1 MEPNSL
7 KWVGSSC
14 GLHGPYIFYKAF
26 KFTRDGKARILSL
39 GDFFFVRCKPEDPIC
54 IAELQLLWE
63 ERTSKQLLSSSK
75 LYFLPEDTP
84 QGRTVIHGEHEVIAV
99 SEKVIVRLDDLVK
112 WTVPDFSGWA
122 NGLKAEPLKPSVLRE
137 LGTNGR
143 REALHRYRE
152 STLTSGLNFKDVQR
166 ERAQLG
172 QEEDGRRVLVLS
184 YPQYC
189 RYRSV
194 LARLREQPS
203 SLLID
208 HTVLALGGIAAL
220 GPGARILYCRDTFDN
235 PTLLQNESICDEF
248 APNLKGR
255 PRKKKLSIS
264 QRRDSQSQGQGSSGS
279 TQGTTAATTQDP
291 SSPES
296 KATTK
301 VKSHCKSVPNG
312 KISASAKQR
321 VANGLGKK
329 SSSEDKERG
338 RDRDREKDKD
348 KEKDKEE
355 ERGDKSEEETSE
367 ESRAE
372 EQSFL
377 VALYKYMK
385 DRDTPIERIPFLG
398 FKQINLWTMF
408 QAAQKLGGYELITVR
423 RQWKHVYDEL
433 GGNPSSTSAATCTRR
448 HYERL
453 LLPYERHIKGEQD
466 KPLPLAKPRKQ
477 EGGQEKA
484 AGAGAK
490 AKGVGAKKL
499 KGLSSNQK
507 AGSKKERGEA
517 VAAAVTTTPTTKG
530 QEQSQDS
537 KGKEESHEL
546 SAAIKQEVSLRDE
559 PIVIEEEEL
568 HLTLKK
574 EESLALEQTS
584 SLCPKEPE
592 CRGGAPLAG
601 LPLHAGPG
609 PQPEWRQ
616 ITEALQEKLGG
627 EQQSEGH
634 FIPKSHYLP
643 HRWDQNKHNAGHV
656 ALPEPFSRVR
666 DSLESH
672 GGRVGKVL
680 PMCKQ
685 ADRPCI
691 DFSADSFP
699 EKEDYGVIKK
709 ESAQGPGQPAAYCK
723 ASQGVMSP
731 LAKKKLLS
739 QVCESNPFSYTSLSL
754 QPPPPTAASSLPI
767 IPAAERER
775 DKRKSE
781 EEASGPRD
789 SIPEVAPIF
798 RPSVIQHAQ
807 SSKPHQQ
814 AGGGQSERSSAG
826 DLSETYGC
834 RTSHHLQPQVSAPWQ
849 PYLPRSHAQDGVESA
864 GEKLLQGP
872 AAPPRS
878 YAADCYSSPH
888 LHSLY
893 RQTES
898 CLSQERMV
906 GFSGGGGGGGGERRE
921 HYTREREGGQS
932 FVCGGLEQEGLA
944 YRSHYGDRTQT
955 HAESRDADDE
965 PRDFTISKPL
975 SQRVSSFS
983 KPPFCSLP
991 YTIMHQGLDSHPK
1004 ACRVSPMTISPPKQS
1019 PAESSPPF
1027 PSPKGS
1033 AESSLAS
1040 PVRPAKRS
1048 LAEPDGEDV
1057 PERKV
1062 RVVTPIHPAAS
1073 IRRSDP
1079 EELKPAEPAHAVHL
1093 NNHLP
1098 EGHPSTT
1105 AFPPHHAAPP
1115 LYAGIYSPGGLV
1127 AAGAQD
1133 GLQQHP
1139 GLQYLKSQSAVSPL
1153 VPPLAFHSLMLH
1165 RQLLASSPSP
1175 HHFYRHPGGAA
1186 LYGDLL
1192 HHLYPLSTLPP
1203 PQLSSVHPSTRL

>member
-26 KFTRDGKARILSL
+26 KFHRDGKPRILSL

-84 QGRTVIHGEHEVIAV
+84 QGRTVTHGEHEVISV
-99 SEKVIVRLDDLVK
+99 SEKVIVRLEDLVK

-122 NGLKAEPLKPSVLRE
+122 HCLKAEPLKPSVLRE

-172 QEEDGRRVLVLS
+172 QEEDGRKVLVLS

-220 GPGARILYCRDTFDN
+220 CGSTRILYCRDTFEH

-264 QRRDSQSQGQGSSGS
+264 QRRDSQCQAQGQWSIGS
-279 TQGTTAATTQDP
+279 TQGSTAVAAQEP
-291 SSPES
+291 CSPES
-296 KATTK
+296 KTATK
-301 VKSHCKSVPNG
+301 VKPNCKTVPNG
-312 KISASAKQR
+312 KISPATKHK
-321 VANGLGKK
+321 ANGLSKK
-329 SSSEDKERG
+329 SSAEEKERG
-338 RDRDREKDKD
+338 KD
-348 KEKDKEE
+348 KEKEKEE
-355 ERGDKSEEETSE
+355 SNEKEEKKEEETSE
-367 ESRAE
+367 ENRAE
-372 EQSFL
+372 EQAFL
-377 VALYKYMK
+377 VELYKYMK
-385 DRDTPIERIPFLG
+385 ERDTPIERIPFLG

-408 QAAQKLGGYELITVR
+408 QAAEKLGGYELITVR

-466 KPLPLAKPRKQ
+466 KPLPLAKPKKQ
-477 EGGQEKA
+477 EGSQEKA
-484 AGAGAK
+484 SGAK
-490 AKGVGAKKL
+490 AKGVGAKKV
-499 KGLSSNQK
+499 KGPNNPKL
-507 AGSKKERGEA
+507 GSKKDGGET
-517 VAAAVTTTPTTKG
+517 VKG
-530 QEQSQDS
+530 QEQSQDP
-537 KGKEESHEL
+537 KGKEENDEL
-546 SAAIKQEVSLRDE
+546 STAIKQEVSMRDE

-574 EESLALEQTS
+574 EESLAVEQPS
-584 SLCPKEPE
+584 SLCPKEPD
-592 CRGGAPLAG
+592 CRAPHAG
-601 LPLHAGPG
+601 LPLHMGPG

-616 ITEALQEKLGG
+616 ISEALQAKLSC
-627 EQQSEGH
+627 EQQTEGH
-634 FIPKSHYLP
+634 FIPKNPYLP
-643 HRWDQNKHNAGHV
+643 HRWDQNKSAGHV
-656 ALPEPFSRVR
+656 ALPEPSSRVK
-666 DSLESH
+666 DIESH

-685 ADRPCI
+685 ADRQCI
-691 DFSADSFP
+691 DLSTDSFP

-709 ESAQGPGQPAAYCK
+709 ESTQGPAQTAAYCK

-739 QVCESNPFSYTSLSL
+739 QVCESNPFSFTSPSL
-754 QPPPPTAASSLPI
+754 QPPPPTAASSLPAI
-767 IPAAERER
+767 SVSERE
-775 DKRKSE
+775 KEKIKGE
-781 EEASGPRD
+781 EEVVGQRHGCVSD

-807 SSKPHQQ
+807 SSKPHLQ
-814 AGGGQSERSSAG
+814 ATSGPSERSAAG
-826 DLSETYGC
+826 EISEAYSC
-834 RTSHHLQPQVSAPWQ
+834 RTSHHLQPQVNPPWQ
-849 PYLPRSHAQDGVESA
+849 PYLPRTHTQDGVDNA
-864 GEKLLQGP
+864 GETLLQGP
-872 AAPPRS
+872 AAQPRS
-878 YAADCYSSPH
+878 YAGDCYSSPH

-893 RQTES
+893 RQTEN
-898 CLSQERMV
+898 CLSQERMAS
-906 GFSGGGGGGGGERRE
+906 FPNGERRE
-921 HYTREREGGQS
+921 HYTRDREGSQG

-944 YRSHYGDRTQT
+944 YRSHYSDRTQT
-955 HAESRDADDE
+955 HRERREAEDE

-983 KPPFCSLP
+983 KPSFCSLP
-991 YTIMHQGLDSHPK
+991 YPIMHQGLDSHPK
-1004 ACRVSPMTISPPKQS
+1004 ACRVTPMTISPSKQS
-1019 PAESSPPF
+1019 PAESSQPF
-1027 PSPKGS
+1027 PSPKTS
-1033 AESSLAS
+1033 SDSSLTS
-1040 PVRPAKRS
+1040 PIRPSKRS
-1048 LAEPDGEDV
+1048 LVEPDSEEV
-1057 PERKV
+1057 PERKI
-1062 RVVTPIHPAAS
+1062 RVVTPIHPAGA

-1098 EGHPSTT
+1098 EGHPTT
-1105 AFPPHHAAPP
+1105 TYPPHHAAPFYP
-1115 LYAGIYSPGGLV
+1115 GMYPHGSLVSP
-1127 AAGAQD
+1127 GAQD

-1153 VPPLAFHSLMLH
+1153 MPPLAFHSMMFQ
-1165 RQLLASSPSP
+1165 RQLLASSP

>member
-26 KFTRDGKARILSL
+26 KFHRDSKPRILSL

-84 QGRTVIHGEHEVIAV
+84 QGRTVTHGEHEVIAV

-122 NGLKAEPLKPSVLRE
+122 HCLKAEPLKQSVLRE

-172 QEEDGRRVLVLS
+172 QEEDGRKVLVLS

-220 GPGARILYCRDTFDN
+220 GGSTRILYCRDTFEH

-264 QRRDSQSQGQGSSGS
+264 QRRDCQGHTQGQGSSGL
-279 TQGTTAATTQDP
+279 TQGSTAVAAQDP
-291 SSPES
+291 CSPES
-296 KATTK
+296 KTTSK
-301 VKSHCKSVPNG
+301 VKPSCKTVPNG
-312 KISASAKQR
+312 KISPAAKHK
-321 VANGLGKK
+321 ANGLNKK
-329 SSSEDKERG
+329 SSAEEKERG
-338 RDRDREKDKD
+338 
-348 KEKDKEE
+348 KEKEKEE
-355 ERGDKSEEETSE
+355 RNEKEEKKEEETSE

-372 EQSFL
+372 EQAFL
-377 VALYKYMK
+377 VELYKYMK

-453 LLPYERHIKGEQD
+453 LLPYERHIKGETD

-477 EGGQEKA
+477 EVGQEKPL
-484 AGAGAK
+484 GAK

-499 KGLSSNQK
+499 KGPNPPK
-507 AGSKKERGEA
+507 PECKKDRGDT
-517 VAAAVTTTPTTKG
+517 VKG

-537 KGKEESHEL
+537 MEQEEKL
-546 SAAIKQEVSLRDE
+546 SEVIKQEISLSDE

-568 HLTLKK
+568 HVTLKK
-574 EESLALEQTS
+574 EESLAEERPS
-584 SLCPKEPE
+584 SLRPKEPD
-592 CRGGAPLAG
+592 CRAPHVG

-616 ITEALQEKLGG
+616 IREALQAKVSC
-627 EQQSEGH
+627 EQQTEAH
-634 FIPKSHYLP
+634 FIPKSPYLP
-643 HRWDQNKHNAGHV
+643 HRWDQNKPPGLI
-656 ALPEPFSRVR
+656 ALPEPSSRVK
-666 DSLESH
+666 DSIESH

-685 ADRPCI
+685 EDRECI
-691 DFSADSFP
+691 DLSTDSYP

-709 ESAQGPGQPAAYCK
+709 ELTQGAAQTAAYCK

-739 QVCESNPFSYTSLSL
+739 QVCESNPYSFTSSL
-754 QPPPPTAASSLPI
+754 QPPPPTAVSSHPVI
-767 IPAAERER
+767 SVAEREKE
-775 DKRKSE
+775 KRKGE
-781 EEASGPRD
+781 EEVVGQRHGSD
-789 SIPEVAPIF
+789 IQEVAPIF

-814 AGGGQSERSSAG
+814 ATRGPSERSAAG
-826 DLSETYGC
+826 ELSETY
-834 RTSHHLQPQVSAPWQ
+834 RTSHHLQPQVNAPWQ
-849 PYLPRSHAQDGVESA
+849 PYLPRSHAQEGVENA
-864 GEKLLQGP
+864 GDSLLHGP
-872 AAPPRS
+872 AAQSRS
-878 YAADCYSSPH
+878 YAGDCYSSPH

-898 CLSQERMV
+898 CLSQERMA
-906 GFSGGGGGGGGERRE
+906 GFPNGERRE
-921 HYTREREGGQS
+921 HYSRERESSQG

-944 YRSHYGDRTQT
+944 YRYSDRTQT
-955 HAESRDADDE
+955 HAERREAEDE

-983 KPPFCSLP
+983 KPSFCNLP
-991 YTIMHQGLDSHPK
+991 YPILHQGLDSHPK
-1004 ACRVSPMTISPPKQS
+1004 ACRVPPMTVSPPKQS
-1019 PAESSPPF
+1019 PAESSQPF
-1027 PSPKGS
+1027 PSPKAS
-1033 AESSLAS
+1033 TDSSLTSPIRAS
-1040 PVRPAKRS
+1040 KRS
-1048 LAEPDGEDV
+1048 LAEPEGDEV

-1062 RVVTPIHPAAS
+1062 RVVTPIHPAGA

-1098 EGHPSTT
+1098 EGHPTT
-1105 AFPPHHAAPP
+1105 TYHAAPFYP
-1115 LYAGIYSPGGLV
+1115 GMYPGSLVSP
-1127 AAGAQD
+1127 GAQD

-1153 VPPLAFHSLMLH
+1153 VPPLAFHSMMLH

>member
-26 KFTRDGKARILSL
+26 KFNRDGKPRILSL

-84 QGRTVIHGEHEVIAV
+84 QGRTVTHGEHEVIAV
-99 SEKVIVRLDDLVK
+99 SEKVIVRLQDLVK

-172 QEEDGRRVLVLS
+172 QEEDGRKVLVLS

-220 GPGARILYCRDTFDN
+220 GGGTRILYCRDTFDN
-235 PTLLQNESICDEF
+235 PALLQNESICDEF

-264 QRRDSQSQGQGSSGS
+264 QRRESQGQAQGQGSAGS
-279 TQGTTAATTQDP
+279 TQGSAAAQDP
-291 SSPES
+291 CSPES
-296 KATTK
+296 KTTSK
-301 VKSHCKSVPNG
+301 VKPNCKTVPNG
-312 KISASAKQR
+312 KITAPAKHK
-321 VANGLGKK
+321 AIGLGKR
-329 SSSEDKERG
+329 SSAEEKERG
-338 RDRDREKDKD
+338 
-348 KEKDKEE
+348 KEKEREERSEKEE
-355 ERGDKSEEETSE
+355 RREEETSE

-372 EQSFL
+372 EQAFL

-484 AGAGAK
+484 SAAK
-490 AKGVGAKKL
+490 AKGAGAKKL
-499 KGLSSNQK
+499 KGPNNPKL
-507 AGSKKERGEA
+507 GSKKDRGETA
-517 VAAAVTTTPTTKG
+517 KG

-537 KGKEESHEL
+537 KEKEENHEL
-546 SAAIKQEVSLRDE
+546 SAAIKHEISLQDE

-568 HLTLKK
+568 HVTLKK
-574 EESLALEQTS
+574 EESLAVEQPP
-584 SLCPKEPE
+584 SLCPKEPD
-592 CRGGAPLAG
+592 CRAPHAA
-601 LPLHAGPG
+601 LPLHTGPG

-616 ITEALQEKLGG
+616 ISEALQVKLTC
-627 EQQSEGH
+627 EQQTEGH
-634 FIPKSHYLP
+634 FIPKNPYLP
-643 HRWDQNKHNAGHV
+643 HRWDQNKPAGHV
-656 ALPEPFSRVR
+656 ALPEPISRVK
-666 DSLESH
+666 DSIESH

-685 ADRPCI
+685 ADRQCI
-691 DFSADSFP
+691 DLSTDSYP
-699 EKEDYGVIKK
+699 EKDDYGVIKK
-709 ESAQGPGQPAAYCK
+709 ESSQGPGQTAAYCK

-739 QVCESNPFSYTSLSL
+739 QVCESNPFSFTSLSL
-754 QPPPPTAASSLPI
+754 QPPPPTAASSLPVI
-767 IPAAERER
+767 SVAEREK

-781 EEASGPRD
+781 EEVAGQRCVSD

-814 AGGGQSERSSAG
+814 ATSGPSERSSVG
-826 DLSETYGC
+826 ELSDTYSC

-849 PYLPRSHAQDGVESA
+849 PYLPRIHAQDSVEKT
-864 GEKLLQGP
+864 GEKLLQSS
-872 AAPPRS
+872 AAQARS
-878 YAADCYSSPH
+878 YAGDCYSSPH

-893 RQTES
+893 RQTEN
-898 CLSQERMV
+898 CLSQERMA
-906 GFSGGGGGGGGERRE
+906 GYSSGERRE
-921 HYTREREGGQS
+921 HYTREREGSQG
-932 FVCGGLEQEGLA
+932 FVCGSLEQEGLA
-944 YRSHYGDRTQT
+944 YRSHYSDRTQT
-955 HAESRDADDE
+955 HGESREADDE
-965 PRDFTISKPL
+965 PRDFTISKPSL

-983 KPPFCSLP
+983 KPPFCGLS
-991 YTIMHQGLDSHPK
+991 YQIMHQSLDSHPK
-1004 ACRVSPMTISPPKQS
+1004 ACRVQPMTISPPKQS
-1019 PAESSPPF
+1019 PAESSQPY
-1027 PSPKGS
+1027 PSPKASG
-1033 AESSLAS
+1033 ESTLTS
-1040 PVRPAKRS
+1040 PIRPSKRS
-1048 LAEPDGEDV
+1048 LMEPDSEDV

-1062 RVVTPIHPAAS
+1062 RVVTPIHPAGT

-1079 EELKPAEPAHAVHL
+1079 EELKAAEPAHAIHL
-1093 NNHLP
+1093 NNHL
-1098 EGHPSTT
+1098 T
-1105 AFPPHHAAPP
+1105 AHAAP
-1115 LYAGIYSPGGLV
+1115 LYAGMYPHGSLVSP
-1127 AAGAQD
+1127 GAQD

-1153 VPPLAFHSLMLH
+1153 VPPLAFHSMMLQ
-1165 RQLLASSPSP
+1165 RQLLAASPSP

>member
-26 KFTRDGKARILSL
+26 KFHRNEKPRILAL

-84 QGRTVIHGEHEVIAV
+84 QGRTVAHGEHEVIAV
-99 SEKVIVRLDDLVK
+99 SEKVIVRLEDLVK
-112 WTVPDFSGWA
+112 WTVRDFSGWA
-122 NGLKAEPLKPSVLRE
+122 NGLKAEPLKASVLRE

-166 ERAQLG
+166 ERTQLG
-172 QEEDGRRVLVLS
+172 QEEDGRKVLVLS

-194 LARLREQPS
+194 LARLRDQPS

-220 GPGARILYCRDTFDN
+220 GGSTRILYCRDTFEH

-264 QRRDSQSQGQGSSGS
+264 QRRDSQGQAQGQGSSGS
-279 TQGTTAATTQDP
+279 SQSSAAVAAQDS

-296 KATTK
+296 KTTTK
-301 VKSHCKSVPNG
+301 STQVKPNCKTVPNG
-312 KISASAKQR
+312 RITTTAKQK
-321 VANGLGKK
+321 ATGLSKK
-329 SSSEDKERG
+329 SSAEEKERG
-338 RDRDREKDKD
+338 
-348 KEKDKEE
+348 KEKEKEE
-355 ERGDKSEEETSE
+355 RSERKEEKKEEETSE

-372 EQSFL
+372 EQAFL

-453 LLPYERHIKGEQD
+453 LLPYERHINGEQD
-466 KPLPLAKPRKQ
+466 KPLPLFKPRKQ
-477 EGGQEKA
+477 EGSQEKA
-484 AGAGAK
+484 STTGTK
-490 AKGVGAKKL
+490 AKGLGAKKL
-499 KGLSSNQK
+499 KAPNNLK
-507 AGSKKERGEA
+507 PGSKKDRGEIL
-517 VAAAVTTTPTTKG
+517 KG
-530 QEQSQDS
+530 QEQSQEQ
-537 KGKEESHEL
+537 EENHEV
-546 SAAIKQEVSLRDE
+546 STAIKKEVSQQDE
-559 PIVIEEEEL
+559 PILIEEEEL
-568 HLTLKK
+568 QLTLKK
-574 EESLALEQTS
+574 EESLTVEQPS
-584 SLCPKEPE
+584 SLCPKEPD
-592 CRGGAPLAG
+592 CRAPHAG
-601 LPLHAGPG
+601 LPLHTGPG
-609 PQPEWRQ
+609 PQTEWRQ
-616 ITEALQEKLGG
+616 ISEALQAKLTE
-627 EQQSEGH
+627 EQQTEGH
-634 FIPKSHYLP
+634 FIPKNPYLP
-643 HRWDQNKHNAGHV
+643 HRWDQNKPAGHV
-656 ALPEPFSRVR
+656 ALPEPFSKVK
-666 DSLESH
+666 DSIENH

-685 ADRPCI
+685 ADGQCI
-691 DFSADSFP
+691 DLSTDSFP
-699 EKEDYGVIKK
+699 EKDDYGVTKK
-709 ESAQGPGQPAAYCK
+709 ELTLGPGQTAAYCK

-739 QVCESNPFSYTSLSL
+739 MVCESNPFSFSSLPL
-754 QPPPPTAASSLPI
+754 QPPPHTTTSSLPVI
-767 IPAAERER
+767 SVAELEKE
-775 DKRKSE
+775 KRKSE
-781 EEASGPRD
+781 EEVAGQRRGSD
-789 SIPEVAPIF
+789 NLPELAPIF

-807 SSKPHQQ
+807 SSKVHQQ
-814 AGGGQSERSSAG
+814 TTSGQSEKSTAG
-826 DLSETYGC
+826 ELSDTYSC
-834 RTSHHLQPQVSAPWQ
+834 RTNHQLQLKVNAPWQ
-849 PYLPRSHAQDGVESA
+849 PYLPRTQIRDAVENT
-864 GEKLLQGP
+864 GEKLVHGP
-872 AAPPRS
+872 PAQSRS
-878 YAADCYSSPH
+878 YAGDCYSSPH

-898 CLSQERMV
+898 CLSQERMA
-906 GFSGGGGGGGGERRE
+906 GFASGERRE
-921 HYTREREGGQS
+921 HYTRDREGNQA
-932 FVCGGLEQEGLA
+932 FVCGSLEQEGLA
-944 YRSHYGDRTQT
+944 YRSHYSDRTQI
-955 HAESRDADDE
+955 HGESREAEDE

-975 SQRVSSFS
+975 SQRVSFS
-983 KPPFCSLP
+983 KPTFCSLP
-991 YTIMHQGLDSHPK
+991 YSIVHQGLDSHPK
-1004 ACRVSPMTISPPKQS
+1004 ACRVPPMTISPPKQS
-1019 PAESSPPF
+1019 PAESSQPF
-1027 PSPKGS
+1027 SSPKASG
-1033 AESSLAS
+1033 ESSLTS
-1040 PVRPAKRS
+1040 PIRPSKRS
-1048 LAEPDGEDV
+1048 LVEPESEDA

-1062 RVVTPIHPAAS
+1062 RVVTPIHPAGT

-1079 EELKPAEPAHAVHL
+1079 EELKPAEPAHAIHL

-1098 EGHPSTT
+1098 EGHPTT
-1105 AFPPHHAAPP
+1105 TFPPPHAAP
-1115 LYAGIYSPGGLV
+1115 LYAGMYPHSSLISQ
-1127 AAGAQD
+1127 GAQD
-1133 GLQQHP
+1133 GLQHHP

-1153 VPPLAFHSLMLH
+1153 VPPLAFHSMMLH

>member
-7 KWVGSSC
+7 KWVGSTC

-26 KFTRDGKARILSL
+26 KFNRDGKPRLLSL

-84 QGRTVIHGEHEVIAV
+84 QGRTVTHGEHEVIAV
-99 SEKVIVRLDDLVK
+99 SEKVIVRLEDLVK
-112 WTVPDFSGWA
+112 WTVPDFSGWTHC
-122 NGLKAEPLKPSVLRE
+122 LKAEPLKPSVLRE

-166 ERAQLG
+166 ERAQL
-172 QEEDGRRVLVLS
+172 
-184 YPQYC
+184 
-189 RYRSV
+189 
-194 LARLREQPS
+194 
-203 SLLID
+203 
-208 HTVLALGGIAAL
+208 
-220 GPGARILYCRDTFDN
+220 
-235 PTLLQNESICDEF
+235 

-264 QRRDSQSQGQGSSGS
+264 QRRDSQSQAQGQGSLGS
-279 TQGTTAATTQDP
+279 TQGSTAVAAQDP
-291 SSPES
+291 CSPDS
-296 KATTK
+296 KTTTK
-301 VKSHCKSVPNG
+301 VKHNCKTVPNG
-312 KISASAKQR
+312 KITPAAKHK
-321 VANGLGKK
+321 ANSLNKK
-329 SSSEDKERG
+329 SSAEEKERG
-338 RDRDREKDKD
+338 KDREK
-348 KEKDKEE
+348 EKEE
-355 ERGDKSEEETSE
+355 GNEAEKNEEETSE

-372 EQSFL
+372 EQAFL
-377 VALYKYMK
+377 VELYKYMK
-385 DRDTPIERIPFLG
+385 ERDTPIERIPFLG

-453 LLPYERHIKGEQD
+453 LLPYERHVKGEHD
-466 KPLPLAKPRKQ
+466 KPLPLTKPKKQ
-477 EGGQEKA
+477 EGSQEKA
-484 AGAGAK
+484 SGAK
-490 AKGVGAKKL
+490 AKGVGAKKF
-499 KGLSSNQK
+499 KGPNNPKL
-507 AGSKKERGEA
+507 GSKKDREET
-517 VAAAVTTTPTTKG
+517 VKG

-537 KGKEESHEL
+537 NGKEENHEL
-546 SAAIKQEVSLRDE
+546 STAIKQEVSLGDE

-574 EESLALEQTS
+574 EESLAVEQPS
-584 SLCPKEPE
+584 LLCPKEPD
-592 CRGGAPLAG
+592 CRAPHAG
-601 LPLHAGPG
+601 LPLYTGPS

-616 ITEALQEKLGG
+616 ISEALQAKLSS
-627 EQQSEGH
+627 EQQTEGH
-634 FIPKSHYLP
+634 FIPKNPYLP
-643 HRWDQNKHNAGHV
+643 YRWDQNKSAGHV
-656 ALPEPFSRVR
+656 ALPEPSSRVK
-666 DSLESH
+666 DSIEGH

-685 ADRPCI
+685 ADMQCI
-691 DFSADSFP
+691 DLSTESFT
-699 EKEDYGVIKK
+699 EKEDYGIIKK
-709 ESAQGPGQPAAYCK
+709 ESIQGPTQTAAYCK

-739 QVCESNPFSYTSLSL
+739 QVCESNPFSFTSPSL
-754 QPPPPTAASSLPI
+754 QPPPPTATSSLPVI
-767 IPAAERER
+767 AVADREKE
-775 DKRKSE
+775 KRKGE
-781 EEASGPRD
+781 EEVVGQGHECVSD
-789 SIPEVAPIF
+789 NIPEVAPIF

-814 AGGGQSERSSAG
+814 TASGPSERSAAG
-826 DLSETYGC
+826 ELSETYRC
-834 RTSHHLQPQVSAPWQ
+834 RTSHHLQPQVNPPWQ
-849 PYLPRSHAQDGVESA
+849 PYLPRTLAQDGAEKG
-864 GEKLLQGP
+864 GETLLQGP
-872 AAPPRS
+872 AAQTRS
-878 YAADCYSSPH
+878 YTGDCYSSPH

-893 RQTES
+893 RQTEN

-906 GFSGGGGGGGGERRE
+906 GFPNGDQRER
-921 HYTREREGGQS
+921 YTRDHEGSQG
-932 FVCGGLEQEGLA
+932 FVCSSLEQEGLA
-944 YRSHYGDRTQT
+944 YRSHYSDRTQIHRERT
-955 HAESRDADDE
+955 EADDE

-983 KPPFCSLP
+983 KPSFCSLP
-991 YTIMHQGLDSHPK
+991 YPIMHQGLDSHPK
-1004 ACRVSPMTISPPKQS
+1004 ACRVPPMTISPPKQS
-1019 PAESSPPF
+1019 PAELSQPF
-1027 PSPKGS
+1027 PSPKAS
-1033 AESSLAS
+1033 KDLSLTS
-1040 PVRPAKRS
+1040 PIRPSKRS
-1048 LAEPDGEDV
+1048 LVEPDSEEV

-1062 RVVTPIHPAAS
+1062 RVVTPIHPAGA

-1079 EELKPAEPAHAVHL
+1079 EELKPAEPAHGVHL

-1098 EGHPSTT
+1098 EGHPTT
-1105 AFPPHHAAPP
+1105 TYPPHHASP
-1115 LYAGIYSPGGLV
+1115 LYTAMYPPGSLVSPG
-1127 AAGAQD
+1127 D

-1153 VPPLAFHSLMLH
+1153 MPPLAFHSMMFH
-1165 RQLLASSPSP
+1165 RQLLASPSP
-1175 HHFYRHPGGAA
+1175 HPFYRHPGGAA